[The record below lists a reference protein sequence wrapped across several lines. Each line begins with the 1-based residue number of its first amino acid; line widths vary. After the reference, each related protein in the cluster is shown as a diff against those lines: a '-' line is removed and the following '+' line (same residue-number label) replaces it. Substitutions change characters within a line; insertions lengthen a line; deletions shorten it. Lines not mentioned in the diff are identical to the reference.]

1 MTSVP
6 RCANDIDVGSLKL
19 NVTKSVMDRG
29 VIEPDVLYSDNFS
42 CHSTNIEQWE
52 QFRDTPTTEVH
63 ENKPIHLPIEMF
75 CFGEIID
82 IWDKY
87 DYIWLDKEKLRFCNM
102 NIQCLMIILGL
113 IQKLE

>member
-1 MTSVP
+1 
-6 RCANDIDVGSLKL
+6 
-19 NVTKSVMDRG
+19 
-29 VIEPDVLYSDNFS
+29 
-42 CHSTNIEQWE
+42 
-52 QFRDTPTTEVH
+52 
-63 ENKPIHLPIEMF
+63 MF

-113 IQKLE
+113 IQELE